1 MHISDK
7 SNCITMA
14 EPAIKSDLAEAARLF
29 ERGVAAARGG
39 QRRVAVGLLS
49 RAVQYNPRHEQA
61 WLWLSG
67 VLDAPEE
74 IAFCLRSVLT
84 LNPENERARQG
95 LVWLEQRQMI
105 SAQTTPLVAAEAE
118 ATEEQGWDATP
129 APWWQPWRRQRR
141 PEPAPRPAPTQ
152 EREPWWVGWRH
163 SHREV
168 GRVWLLVWSSLILL
182 WALLLGLHY
191 SLEQTIV
198 RNVALAQAEAS
209 APVVE
214 VPASVPGAP
223 PALLKA
229 QLESAQRAQVL
240 AYLSAIEQPRGQLRQ
255 AVQIYREATQQ
266 PGSSVSHAAAA
277 RALREQLEAA
287 HTTIAALTP
296 PQDLRQAHS
305 AYLTG
310 LEQERAALADLLEFY
325 GSFSIQLSNRAIL
338 RLMEADAQ
346 LEQARSAFD
355 RQQAIANARIAPP
368 QTIR

>member
-1 MHISDK
+1 
-7 SNCITMA
+7 MA

-67 VLDAPEE
+67 VLDSPEE

-84 LNPENERARQG
+84 LNPDNERARQG
-95 LVWLEQRQMI
+95 LAWLEQRQMI
-105 SAQTTPLVAAEAE
+105 SAQTTPLAAAEPEVAAQ
-118 ATEEQGWDATP
+118 QGWDATP
-129 APWWQPWRRQRR
+129 TPWWQPWRRRQRV
-141 PEPAPRPAPTQ
+141 EPPQRPAPAAQ

-191 SLEQTIV
+191 SLEETV
-198 RNVALAQAEAS
+198 ARNAAFVQAEAS

-214 VPASVPGAP
+214 VPATVPGAP

-229 QLESAQRAQVL
+229 QLESAHRAQVL
-240 AYLSAIEQPRGQLRQ
+240 AYLSAIDLPRSQLRQ
-255 AVQIYREATQQ
+255 AVQTYREATQQ

-296 PQDLRQAHS
+296 PQELRQAHS
-305 AYLTG
+305 TYLTG

-338 RLMEADAQ
+338 RLMEADKQ

-355 RQQAIANARIAPP
+355 QQQAVANARIAPP

>member
-1 MHISDK
+1 
-7 SNCITMA
+7 MA
-14 EPAIKSDLAEAARLF
+14 EPAIKSDLAEATRLF

-39 QRRVAVGLLS
+39 QRRVAAGLLS
-49 RAVQYNPRHEQA
+49 RAVQYNPRHELA

-84 LNPENERARQG
+84 LNPDNERARQG

-105 SAQTTPLVAAEAE
+105 SAQTTPLVAQPEPAEE
-118 ATEEQGWDATP
+118 PGWGEVP
-129 APWWQPWRRQRR
+129 APWWQFWRRR
-141 PEPAPRPAPTQ
+141 PAQPAPRPAVQ

-191 SLEQTIV
+191 SLEQTLA
-198 RNVALAQAEAS
+198 RNAALVEAEAS
-209 APVVE
+209 APVVV
-214 VPASVPGAP
+214 VPASEPGAP

-229 QLESAQRAQVL
+229 ELESSHRAQVL
-240 AYLSAIEQPRGQLRQ
+240 AYLSAIEQPRSQLRQ
-255 AVQIYREATQQ
+255 AVQTYREATQQ

-277 RALREQLEAA
+277 RVLREQLEAA

-296 PQDLRQAHS
+296 PQQLREAHS
-305 AYLTG
+305 TYLAG

-338 RLMEADAQ
+338 RLMEADQQ
-346 LEQARSAFD
+346 LDQARSIFEQ
-355 RQQAIANARIAPP
+355 QQALANGRITPP